1 MRNKNYFLLF
11 IGMLFA
17 SVTFAQVTV
26 KGTVTDKDDNSPLPG
41 VTVVIQN
48 TTRGTI
54 TDIDGKYT
62 LQIDSLGQMLV
73 FKFVGMETVAKPATS
88 TTVNAGMSAGVE
100 LDAVVVTALGISKE
114 KKALGYATQ
123 QIKGEEMN
131 NVKYDNVVNSMSGRV
146 AGAQVKQSGNFGG
159 STNIVLR
166 GTTSMVG
173 NNQALFVVDGVPLD
187 NANVNSSYQKQGG
200 AGYDYGNAVA
210 DINPDDIESM
220 NVLKGAAATALYG
233 ERAANGVIMITTK
246 KGNASGKK
254 GIGVTFNTNATFGF
268 VDKKTFPKYQS
279 GYGAGYGPYYS
290 DANPDSVNVRKYGGT
305 KKGLEYYDWD
315 GDGTM
320 DYVAPFTED
329 ASYGQAFDGQPV
341 YQWDALIPESDNY
354 NKATPWSSAGDNGAI
369 SFFKVAQSYT
379 NSLSLQGG
387 GEKTSFRLSYRNLNQ
402 HGILP
407 NSKLVRNN
415 VSFNASHKATDKLT
429 VSINANYVNTAATG
443 RNSSGYSGNIMSS
456 YRQWWQTNVDV
467 TQLKSLYEKTNRN
480 TTWNPKYSYAS
491 GSTNPIF
498 WDNPYWTREENYQND
513 TRDRVFGNLTT
524 TYAFTDKL
532 SALLRFTVD
541 NYSLLREERKAI
553 GSIANPFGVPAAGT
567 TSPADQTSGYYR
579 SDRRFNE
586 NNVDFILTYK
596 TQINK
601 DFNLSVMGGTNYRHN
616 KMTEIN
622 ASTNGGLIVPGLYS
636 LTNATGQINSELE
649 REVAVSSVYGS
660 ATLGYKSYLFLDVA
674 MRNDWSST
682 LAPANNSYFYPA
694 VSGSFVFSEL
704 MDSKTV
710 SFGKLRVNWAQVGKG
725 AAWGVAGKTP
735 YSIPPAFTSSMATA
749 NRSAYNSEL
758 KPERTTSIEAGLEM
772 WFLQR
777 RVGFDMAYYKTNSK
791 DQIISV
797 PVSYA
802 TGYSSKWLNAGELQN
817 QGVEISLMA
826 KVMKKKDFNWDVV
839 INWSKNVNKVIA
851 LNKGIDNL
859 ELASFQGGVSVNA
872 KVGESY
878 GAIFGTDY
886 VRDPE
891 GNKIV
896 KPNGRYEKS
905 ESNAEV
911 IGNITPD
918 FNAGM
923 TNTFTYKNWGMSF
936 LLDWQKGGDIFSLDQ
951 WYGKATGIYEESVYT
966 NDLGNPVRNPAFEQ
980 DNEGNYTHD
989 ANGDKILAQN
999 AGGFIQEGVQREL
1012 DSNGD
1017 PTGKFITNTVR
1028 IEGNDFQAGG
1038 YRHNPNKSVI
1048 YDASYLKLR
1057 EVAIHYHI
1065 PNTVLKKTFI
1075 TNATVSV
1082 VGSNLWIIYKNLPH
1096 ADPEAGLS
1104 SGNVQGF
1111 QSGVLPTT
1119 RNFGINL
1126 KLNF

>member
-26 KGTVTDKDDNSPLPG
+26 KGTVTDKEDNSPLPG

-48 TTRGTI
+48 TTKGTV
-54 TDIDGKYT
+54 TDINGKYE
-62 LQIDSLGQMLV
+62 LQIDSLGQTLE
-73 FKFVGMETVAKPATS
+73 FKFVGMQTIAMVATS
-88 TTVNAGMSAGVE
+88 STLNAGMSAGVE
-100 LDAVVVTALGISKE
+100 LDAMVVTALGISKE

-123 QIKGEEMN
+123 EIKGEDMN

-166 GTTSMVG
+166 GTTSMNG
-173 NNQALFVVDGVPLD
+173 NNQALFVVDGVPID
-187 NANVNSSYQKQGG
+187 NANVNSTYQQRGG

-246 KGNASGKK
+246 SGAGSGKK
-254 GIGVTFNTNATFGF
+254 GVGVTFSSNATFGF
-268 VDKKTFPKYQS
+268 VDKSTFPKYQS
-279 GYGAGYGPYYS
+279 GYGAGYGQYYS
-290 DANPDSVNVRKYGGT
+290 GADGSDTAGQGGT
-305 KKGLEYYDWD
+305 KAGLEYYDFD
-315 GDGTM
+315 GNGSS
-320 DYVAPFTED
+320 DYVTPFTED
-329 ASYGQAFDGQPV
+329 ASYGQAFDGSPV
-341 YQWDALIPESDNY
+341 FQWDALIPESDNY
-354 NKATPWSSAGDNGAI
+354 NKATPWESAGDNGAI
-369 SFFKVAQSYT
+369 SFFNVAQSYT

-387 GEKTSFRLSYRNLNQ
+387 NEKTTFRLSYRNLNQ
-402 HGILP
+402 KGILP

-415 VSFNASHKATDKLT
+415 ISINATHKATDKLT
-429 VSINANYVNTAATG
+429 VAVNANYVTSSATG
-443 RNSSGYSGNIMSS
+443 RNSSGYSGNILSS

-467 TQLKSLYEKTNRN
+467 TDLKSLYEKTGRN
-480 TTWNPKYSYAS
+480 VTWNPNYSYGS

-498 WDNPYWTREENYQND
+498 WDNPYWTRQENYQND
-513 TRDRVFGNLTT
+513 TRDRIFGNITT
-524 TYAFTDKL
+524 SYAFTDKL
-532 SALLRFTVD
+532 SAMFRVTVD
-541 NYSLLREERKAI
+541 NYSLLREERKAV

-586 NNVDFILTYK
+586 NNIDLILTYK
-596 TQINK
+596 TDINK
-601 DFNLSVMGGTNYRHN
+601 DFNLSLMGGTNYRQN
-616 KMTEIN
+616 KMTEIS
-622 ASTNGGLIVPGLYS
+622 ASTNGGLIVPELYA
-636 LTNATGQINSELE
+636 LTNAPGQTNSELE
-649 REVAVSSVYGS
+649 QEIAVSSVYAS

-694 VSGSFVFSEL
+694 VSGSFIFSEIV
-704 MDSKTV
+704 DIKSV
-710 SFGKLRVNWAQVGKG
+710 SFGKVRVNWAQVGKG
-725 AAWGVAGKTP
+725 ATWGVAGNTP
-735 YSIPPAFTSSMATA
+735 YSLPPAFTSSLASS
-749 NRSAYNSEL
+749 NRAQYNPAL
-758 KPERTTSIEAGLEM
+758 KPERTTSLEAGLEM
-772 WFLQR
+772 WFLNR
-777 RVGFDMAYYKTNSK
+777 KLGFDMAYYKTNSK
-791 DQIISV
+791 DQIIAV

-817 QGVEISLMA
+817 QGVEISLMG
-826 KVMKKKDFNWDVV
+826 KVMEKKDFNWDVI
-839 INWSKNVNKVIA
+839 INWSKNVNKVVS
-851 LNKGIDNL
+851 LDKGIENL

-886 VRDPE
+886 VYAPD
-891 GNKIV
+891 GSKIV
-896 KPNGRYEKS
+896 GSNGRYEKS
-905 ESNAEV
+905 SSNAEV

-951 WYGKATGIYEESVYT
+951 WYGQATGVYEESVYT
-966 NDLGNPVRNPAFEQ
+966 NDLGNPVRNSIA
-980 DNEGNYTHD
+980 DG
-989 ANGDKILAQN
+989 
-999 AGGFIQEGVQREL
+999 GGFIQEGVQREL
-1012 DSNGD
+1012 DAAGNE
-1017 PTGKFITNTVR
+1017 TGNFIPNTVR
-1028 IEGNDFQAGG
+1028 IAGDNYLAAG
-1038 YRHNPNKSVI
+1038 YAYNPNKSVI

-1057 EVAIHYHI
+1057 EVAIHYHF
-1065 PNTVLKKTFI
+1065 PKSMLKKIFI
-1075 TNATVSV
+1075 DNATFSI
-1082 VGSNLWIIYKNLPH
+1082 VGSNLWIIHKNLPH

-1119 RNFGINL
+1119 RNVGFNL